1 MMPESDVLP
10 PGISEVAVLP
20 EHHGP
25 RTWKHLFLPDGL
37 KQRLL
42 NQAVFSLLHR
52 RQLNSDRVALQGLI
66 VLTGPPGTGKT
77 TAARGLANS
86 VARSLSSK
94 GGTTFIQIDPHAMPS
109 DLLGESQRNV
119 AQLLGDT
126 IPEYA
131 ARRPYTIVMV
141 DEVEAFA
148 VRRSSASFET
158 NPADLHRATDAVL
171 TGFDELSAKL
181 PNVLFIVTTNF
192 PDAVDEALLS
202 RADIVVPFELPDQD
216 AILMILRDTLD
227 ELGGRWNELR
237 ALRDDARLVEVA
249 KVCDGLDGRQL
260 RKLVVSAF
268 TYRDEAALD
277 PSSLTIDD
285 ILAAAQDTVAGRDV
299 LWGAAPS

>member
-1 MMPESDVLP
+1 MAESDVLP
-10 PGISEVAVLP
+10 PGISDIAVLP
-20 EHHGP
+20 EHHGA
-25 RTWKHLFLPDGL
+25 RNWNHLFLPDGL

-52 RQLNSDRVALQGLI
+52 RELNTERVALQGLV
-66 VLTGPPGTGKT
+66 VLSGPPGTGKT

-86 VARSLSSK
+86 AARALASHGAL
-94 GGTTFIQIDPHAMPS
+94 TLVEIDPHALPS

-119 AQLLGDT
+119 AQLFGET

-131 ARRPYTIVMV
+131 ARRPFTVVMV

-148 VRRSSASFET
+148 FRRSAASFET

-171 TGFDELSAKL
+171 TGFDQLSSAL
-181 PNVLFIVTTNF
+181 PNVLFVVTTNF

-202 RADIVVPFELPDQD
+202 RADLVVPFALPDQE
-216 AILMILRDTLD
+216 AAYAILRDTLD

-237 ALRDDARLVEVA
+237 ALRDDERLLEVA

-260 RKLVVSAF
+260 RKLATTAF
-268 TYRDEAALD
+268 TYRAEAALD
-277 PSSLTIDD
+277 PASLTIED
-285 ILAAAQDTVAGRDV
+285 LLQAARDAVAGAR
-299 LWGAAPS
+299 LTQ